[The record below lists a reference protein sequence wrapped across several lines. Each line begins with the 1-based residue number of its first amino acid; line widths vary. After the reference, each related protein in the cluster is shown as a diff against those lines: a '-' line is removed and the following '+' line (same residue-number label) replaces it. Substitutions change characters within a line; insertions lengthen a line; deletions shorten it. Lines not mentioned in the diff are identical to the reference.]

1 MISDEF
7 DKNYKVNVSHA
18 TMDYLFQ
25 SIRAGDEEIERLT
38 KQNKALNEMYELTKK
53 EYIRLNNI
61 INELEKYLI
70 ERIEYNQGSE
80 LQDYLENPY
89 STIYSVLQELKGS
102 DKE

>member
-7 DKNYKVNVSHA
+7 DKNYKTNVSHA

-61 INELEKYLI
+61 INEI
-70 ERIEYNQGSE
+70 NSIIEYWG
-80 LQDYLENPY
+80 Y
-89 STIYSVLQELKGS
+89 
-102 DKE
+102 DKEHNDISGFRMAMKNIKDILDRK